1 LTDISPEVLDSKEQ
15 ELGTR
20 EQFVS
25 IQEQYIKD
33 GLDTNGNR
41 IRSKPNWPIC
51 CPFLYHSL
59 FKGTKSGFPRAV
71 AIQGYIAWFII
82 IIILFLNFGCSIAIV
97 SLSVTSTPPAPN
109 TTFSIDTQFRYTFPL
124 NNIMEEKS
132 IKQGNVPQGQWT
144 FPNIGDGVVG
154 WDRVRFVITAFL
166 QFILI
171 IPIHFYLCY
180 WPLYKCMVSLSTA
193 RFILFFIGYNLAL
206 IFDILSI
213 TGIYELGF
221 TGVYCGILYIP
232 LTSTNGNIAGIV
244 INAVMMLLWIC
255 LFIYHIIICIQVLFL
270 FRRENYYLRKLGTK
284 IKEGIV
290 GCFTGALKKS
300 VAK

>member
-1 LTDISPEVLDSKEQ
+1 
-15 ELGTR
+15 
-20 EQFVS
+20 
-25 IQEQYIKD
+25 
-33 GLDTNGNR
+33 
-41 IRSKPNWPIC
+41 
-51 CPFLYHSL
+51 
-59 FKGTKSGFPRAV
+59 
-71 AIQGYIAWFII
+71 
-82 IIILFLNFGCSIAIV
+82 LNFGCSIAIV